1 MIEDINIKSW
11 LNATEL
17 FRNIAEL
24 IESAAL
30 ETIEEP
36 IPRQKQGE
44 LPTEEIV
51 QMAREQG
58 KTQGRKGCKAHRFN
72 MAFSPKAYDFIVC
85 MARVRGET
93 ITGFVNH
100 LIEKCIDENQEVY
113 QKALEFRNKM

>member
-1 MIEDINIKSW
+1 MAKKDFGEIN
-11 LNATEL
+11 TG
-17 FRNIAEL
+17 NIFAEQ
-24 IESAAL
+24 IESAVS
-30 ETIEEP
+30 ETIQAP

-58 KTQGRKGCKAHRFN
+58 KTQGRAGCKAHRFN
-72 MAFSPKAYDFIVC
+72 MAFTPKAYDFIVC

-100 LIEKCIDENQEVY
+100 LIEKCIDDNQEIY
-113 QKALEFRNKM
+113 QKALEFRDSL

>member
-1 MIEDINIKSW
+1 MAKKNFDEINTSNVFSQQIQEAVS
-11 LNATEL
+11 EP
-17 FRNIAEL
+17 
-24 IESAAL
+24 AA
-30 ETIEEP
+30 EP

-113 QKALEFRNKM
+113 QKALEFRDSL

>member
-11 LNATEL
+11 SNATEL

-58 KTQGRKGCKAHRFN
+58 KTQGRK
-72 MAFSPKAYDFIVC
+72 
-85 MARVRGET
+85 RVRGET